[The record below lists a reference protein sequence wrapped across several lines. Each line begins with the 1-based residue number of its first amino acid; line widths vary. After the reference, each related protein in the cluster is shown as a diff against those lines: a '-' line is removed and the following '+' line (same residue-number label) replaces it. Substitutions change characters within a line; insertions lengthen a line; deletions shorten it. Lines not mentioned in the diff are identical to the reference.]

1 MEEKIK
7 MIHLITE
14 PTRFRLLEMLSERHY
29 CVRVLAMRLAIS
41 ESAVS
46 QHLSVLKKY
55 GIVSSKRIGYQTH
68 YMVNKGLIA
77 DALKELLQLAADET
91 EHEEP
96 TEKCSCEFM
105 PECIRQEG
113 VRKKGK

>member
-7 MIHLITE
+7 IIHLITE

-29 CVRVLAMRLAIS
+29 CVRVLAMRLEIS

-55 GIVSSKRIGYQTH
+55 GIVNSKKIGYQTH
-68 YMVNKGLIA
+68 YMVNRVLVA
-77 DALKELLQLAADET
+77 DALREVLSLTSGRAMD
-91 EHEEP
+91 EEP
-96 TEKCSCEFM
+96 SEKCSCEFM

-113 VRKKGK
+113 VHKKGK